1 MLSDLSTT
9 QNLESSQMPPSTI
22 AGDPESAADFDSGY
36 NLTTDMSR
44 MTDTDTIAPARD
56 VARRKEEYN
65 RIKEE
70 KEKAKQEAIEK
81 RARNLELGIDDE
93 NTNLPLE
100 LLIK

>member
-9 QNLESSQMPPSTI
+9 QNLESSQIPPSTI
-22 AGDPESAADFDSGY
+22 AGDPDSAADFDSGY

-70 KEKAKQEAIEK
+70 KEKAKQEA
-81 RARNLELGIDDE
+81 
-93 NTNLPLE
+93 
-100 LLIK
+100 